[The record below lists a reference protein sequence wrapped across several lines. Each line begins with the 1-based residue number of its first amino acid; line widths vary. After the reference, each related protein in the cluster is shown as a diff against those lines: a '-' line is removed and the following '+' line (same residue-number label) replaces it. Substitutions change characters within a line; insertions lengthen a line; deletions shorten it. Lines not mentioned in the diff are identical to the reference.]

1 MRRLIAPLLLLLL
14 TPPFA
19 HAVPVTG
26 YALGQVT
33 INDSNGPGSHPFA
46 VGEQVRVTFTYDVDP
61 GLRSPR
67 LAVDVATPGYSWTL
81 GHGPEHSDNIVT
93 VSGNY
98 LGMAVYNDVKFALL
112 VFDGDLGNMQ
122 LSHEYNL
129 GRTQDAF
136 RADLVRVAALPE
148 LTAPEPSTL
157 LMGLIGALA
166 VGAGWRIR
174 R

>member
-1 MRRLIAPLLLLLL
+1 MRRLIVPLFLLVLSPSLAL
-14 TPPFA
+14 ATPITGFA
-19 HAVPVTG
+19 V
-26 YALGQVT
+26 GQIT

-46 VGEQVRVTFTYDVDP
+46 VGEQVRITFTYDVDP

-67 LAVDVATPGYSWTL
+67 LAVDVETPGFFWTL

-93 VSGNY
+93 VSGDY

-112 VFDGDLGNMQ
+112 VFEGDHGTMQ

-157 LMGLIGALA
+157 VMGLIGAIA
-166 VGAGWRIR
+166 AGVGWRMR
-174 R
+174 M